1 MQLPRSAVE
10 RQRQQ
15 TQKHRQAKPEIRR
28 GVSLPA
34 KKTQQVIVQPQ
45 RQAQG
50 PGAKELQRLR
60 LEGVLHQPS
69 SRRRNPPCLGAPS
82 YTMAVTVP
90 STAA

>member
-1 MQLPRSAVE
+1 M
-10 RQRQQ
+10 
-15 TQKHRQAKPEIRR
+15 
-28 GVSLPA
+28 
-34 KKTQQVIVQPQ
+34 QPQ
-45 RQAQG
+45 RQAKG

-69 SRRRNPPCLGAPS
+69 SRRRKPPCLGAPS